1 MNMQISGSNKDFV
14 SHACKPN
21 FRNYTCKD
29 KILKHVYSH
38 SKVTYGVS
46 LL

>member
-1 MNMQISGSNKDFV
+1 MQISRSNKDFV

-21 FRNYTCKD
+21 FQNYTCKD
-29 KILKHVYSH
+29 KILMHIYKH
-38 SKVTYGVS
+38 SKVSYGGS